1 MSYQQGCRPLMKNY
15 FSKRKKSK
23 LYNQWVEKSG
33 LSPDNVP
40 EELEGKSD
48 LPETPDDNA
57 GEPRQDIRSGFTFHL
72 TLHHLLYLLLIIV
85 ALLIATVSLATV
97 LIMRSC

>member
-1 MSYQQGCRPLMKNY
+1 MKNY
-15 FSKRKKSK
+15 FSKKKKSK

-48 LPETPDDNA
+48 LPETPDENP
-57 GEPRQDIRSGFTFHL
+57 GEPRQGIKSVFTFHL
-72 TLHHLLYLLLIIV
+72 TLRHLLYLLLVIIV
-85 ALLIATVSLATV
+85 LLIATVSLATV

>member
-1 MSYQQGCRPLMKNY
+1 MKNY
-15 FSKRKKSK
+15 FDKRKKSK
-23 LYNQWVEKSG
+23 LYHQWVEKSG

-40 EELEGKSD
+40 SELEVKGS
-48 LPETPDDNA
+48 LPEPSDETSEAQPQ
-57 GEPRQDIRSGFTFHL
+57 GIKSVLTFHL
-72 TLHHLLYLLLIIV
+72 TLRHLLYLMLVVI